1 MKRQVFKKPDL
12 SKVKRIALDA
22 RPGKVATEF
31 FAKPASSR
39 MSDIIPDILAGKNI
53 KCLAEAIRAARRK
66 NKPVVLA
73 YGAHLIKC
81 GLSPLVIS
89 LIEKRWITA
98 CATNGAGI
106 IHDFEIA
113 RSGRT
118 SEEVADTIKDG
129 SFGMVKDTGIFLNA
143 AASMAAAEGYGL
155 GETFGRAVLGSN
167 FWHKKLSI
175 AAACA
180 RKQMPFTVH
189 AAIGTDIIYQHPEC
203 DGAAWGASSYT
214 DFLKMI
220 SVVSSLGDGGVFM
233 NFGSAVIIPEVFLK
247 ALSVARNLAG
257 GAGKIDNFTTANF
270 DMYRMY
276 RPFQNIV
283 SRPVAASESG
293 AGYDFSGH
301 HEIMLPLLYHLLTT
315 K

>member
-1 MKRQVFKKPDL
+1 MKASKIDL
-12 SKVKRIALDA
+12 RRIKRIALDG

-31 FAKPASSR
+31 FANPASSR
-39 MSDIIPDILAGKNI
+39 LSGIIPDILAGKNI
-53 KCLAEAIRAARRK
+53 KSLVAAIRAARSKGR
-66 NKPVVLA
+66 PVVLA

-89 LIEKRWITA
+89 LIEKGWVTA

-113 RSGRT
+113 RVGRT

-129 SFGMVKDTGIFLNA
+129 SFGMVRDTGVFLNETARA
-143 AASMAAAEGYGL
+143 AALKGAGL
-155 GETFGRAVLGSN
+155 GETFGQAVLKSD
-167 FWHKKLSI
+167 FRYKKLSI
-175 AAACA
+175 AAVSA
-180 RKQMPFTVH
+180 RKKIPFTVH
-189 AAIGTDIIYQHPEC
+189 VAIGTDIIYQHPEC
-203 DGAAWGASSYT
+203 DGASWGAASYE
-214 DFLKMI
+214 DFLKFSAI
-220 SVVSSLGDGGVFM
+220 VSRLGGGGVFM

-257 GAGKIDNFTTANF
+257 GAGKIENFSTANF

-276 RPFQNIV
+276 RPNQNIV
-283 SRPVAASESG
+283 SRPVAGSKTL

-301 HEIMLPLLYHLLTT
+301 HEIMLPLLYSLLEE
-315 K
+315 KKS